1 MCPTL
6 QKQFRHGPFLFQHDL
21 TLSAPRL
28 WMSQKVE
35 ALFHL
40 CSTLMAPEDS
50 LFRVLQRLDLMSRL
64 GSPASK
70 PSADLPADEAS
81 PPLSRGSSRGGW
93 WHPETLHPE
102 MKRRNNL
109 ASYNLN
115 SFGLRYGK

>member
-1 MCPTL
+1 MLLLMMMLILTVTLGRTYPTAYYAE
-6 QKQFRHGPFLFQHDL
+6 D
-21 TLSAPRL
+21 
-28 WMSQKVE
+28 E
-35 ALFHL
+35 
-40 CSTLMAPEDS
+40 APEDS